1 MSVDKELAQAV
12 EEAEA
17 ESSVAAPAQAPS
29 PSPAVAAPRKP
40 KSNWAL
46 LGGLLV
52 VVVGLLGLVYSLEG
66 KDGKDGKGGG
76 LSYALGV
83 ERLSKEQASF
93 AKRSIK
99 VTGMLVKGT
108 LTRRDEPCEYRF
120 KLHDK
125 DNKDSVLPVAYPNCI
140 VPDTF
145 RDMPGMDVEVTAE
158 GKLAADGKSFEAT
171 GIMAKCPSKYEMQ
184 QRSVAGEAAP
194 HLGNQGSKVQSMA
207 DKI

>member
-17 ESSVAAPAQAPS
+17 EASVPAVAQAP
-29 PSPAVAAPRKP
+29 AAAPQAPSKP
-40 KSNWAL
+40 KNNWGL
-46 LGGLLV
+46 LAGLLV
-52 VVVGLLGLVYSLEG
+52 IVVGVLALVFTSLEG
-66 KDGKDGKGGG
+66 SI
-76 LSYALGV
+76 SYSVGV
-83 ERLSKEQASF
+83 ERLVKEQEQF
-93 AKRSIK
+93 AKRNVK
-99 VTGMLVKGT
+99 VKGMLVKGT

-120 KLHDK
+120 KLEDGGT
-125 DNKDSVLPVAYPNCI
+125 VLPVQYRQCV

-184 QRSVAGEAAP
+184 QRSMAGEAAP
-194 HLGNQGSKVQSMA
+194 HVGKQASPLQTMA
-207 DKI
+207 DKN